1 MKKIKVILLFPQQD
15 HETGVFIKNAFNSI
29 GGSRGRTTLQQT
41 YDDINCEVVQT
52 LDPKV
57 LKPEQ
62 LTENLLQGIET
73 HKPDLIFMSSTAS
86 LADSARAVREA
97 YPAISRPKLAMWNVD
112 SERELS
118 RWKSLF
124 PLVDQ
129 CDVFFTKSHGSVELW
144 RGEGFQHTYSLQ
156 QGIDRKVHNIPKLK
170 QATHR
175 HEVLFLGALDWWHED
190 SCARITLI
198 NRLDKEFKIS
208 YSNTVKLEAASKL
221 YYSSLINI
229 GSNHF
234 PEVEGS
240 VSVRDFKILGSGGFL
255 LTNRVKGMENYFQ
268 EGVHCAYYDSVD
280 DCVEKIRYY
289 LDHNDEREEIAANG
303 YKEVH
308 DKHGY
313 DDRMMEVLKT
323 CGLLK
328 K

>member
-1 MKKIKVILLFPQQD
+1 MKQVKVILVFPQQD

-29 GGSRGRTTLQQT
+29 
-41 YDDINCEVVQT
+41 DNCEVVQT

-62 LTENLLQGIET
+62 LTENLLQGIEIY
-73 HKPDLIFMSSTAS
+73 KPDLIFMSRTAS

-112 SERELS
+112 SERDLS
-118 RWKSLF
+118 RWKPLF

-156 QGIDRKVHNIPKLK
+156 QGIDRKIHNIPDKK
-170 QATHR
+170 RVTNWHD
-175 HEVLFLGALDWWHED
+175 VTFLGSLGQYHQDACRRTDF
-190 SCARITLI
+190 ITAI
-198 NRLDKEFKIS
+198 GKEFDLTYGDNVTNK
-208 YSNTVKLEAASKL
+208 AASDL
-221 YYSSLINI
+221 YYRTKVNI

-234 PEVEGS
+234 PEVALS
-240 VSVRDFKILGSGGFL
+240 ISVRDYKIMASGGFL
-255 LTNRVKGMENYFQ
+255 LTNRVEQMDTLFTDGE
-268 EGVHCAYYDSVD
+268 HCVYYDSIP
-280 DCVEKIRYY
+280 DCIDKIGYW
-289 LDHNDEREEIAANG
+289 LDHPREREEIAANG

-313 DDRMMEVLKT
+313 DDRMMEVLKI